1 MNRQLLVKKCKRILV
16 AALLGGSLLFGYVPE
31 YALAVTRAPVPVQ
44 RANPKTAPKKK
55 VVVKKKAVVK
65 KSVTIKKATTISAPS
80 AEPVLTVPGVLSWT
94 NTARNQNGLEGL
106 SESLMLDR
114 VASARLKD
122 LFAKQYFD
130 HNSPTGETPGD
141 VAATVGYQFI
151 NFGENIA
158 MGYYADDKALVD
170 AWMKSPH
177 HRENILQP
185 RFQEIGIAV
194 GEGWFKGKLTWIAV
208 QNFGRPLSACPHPD
222 PVLKNNLDEKAFQ
235 LHSLKLNGNRLRAAL
250 ASSTPATQAE
260 IDTYNQTVAEYNN
273 LVPQINGLVDE
284 LKTLTDSYNA
294 QIAVTNRCMSQ

>member
-1 MNRQLLVKKCKRILV
+1 MKRIFLIKKCRALV
-16 AALLGGSLLFGYVPE
+16 IALLLGSSLFFGYAPESASAATRVPTPVKRV
-31 YALAVTRAPVPVQ
+31 APKAV
-44 RANPKTAPKKK
+44 PKKK
-55 VVVKKKAVVK
+55 VVVKKKVATKKPAVVK
-65 KSVTIKKATTISAPS
+65 KTTVSVVPAA
-80 AEPVLTVPGVLSWT
+80 PVLTVPGVLNWT
-94 NTARNQNGLEGL
+94 NVARNQNGLEGL

-141 VAATVGYQFI
+141 VAAKVGYQFI

-158 MGYYADDKALVD
+158 MGYYADDQALVD

-208 QNFGRPLSACPHPD
+208 QNFGRPLSACPQPD
-222 PVLKNNLDEKAFQ
+222 STLKARVDAKVVELDLLRGQGE
-235 LHSLKLNGNRLRAAL
+235 GLRAQL
-250 ASSTPATQAE
+250 ASSTPVTQAE
-260 IDTYNQTVAEYNN
+260 VDTYNQTVAQYNS
-273 LVPQINGLVDE
+273 LVPQINALVDE
-284 LKTLTDSYNA
+284 LKTLTDTYNA
-294 QIAVTNRCMSQ
+294 QVATTNRCMSQ